1 MTGVR
6 TCRKTIRKQDPAYRS
21 AALHILAASPS
32 VGRELSY
39 EKRRMSALTATKLYG
54 RKDKLPYYSLYL
66 MEEVQD
72 YRYIL
77 DDFQH
82 QVENKIRN
90 HKDDPGFPQMEEKL
104 SQQELDDYLFDHQAA
119 LDSEGTERTQYTIA
133 GVLIT
138 LPIIVLSAF
147 PEESLPVKGY
157 QAVLFGVAI
166 GLLLFGIYKIT
177 MKAVVRNK
185 IRRAKEEHPEAS
197 AYVEKVER
205 F

>member
-1 MTGVR
+1 
-6 TCRKTIRKQDPAYRS
+6 
-21 AALHILAASPS
+21 
-32 VGRELSY
+32 
-39 EKRRMSALTATKLYG
+39 MSALTATKLYG

-90 HKDDPGFPQMEEKL
+90 HKDEPGFPKMEGKL
-104 SQQELDDYLFDHQAA
+104 NQQELDDYLFDHQAA
-119 LDSEGTERTQYTIA
+119 LDTAGTERTQYTIA

-138 LPIIVLSAF
+138 LPIIILSGF
-147 PEESLPVKGY
+147 SEESLPVKGY
-157 QAVLFGVAI
+157 QVPLMGVAI
-166 GLLLFGIYKIT
+166 GLVLYFIYRVV
-177 MKAVVRNK
+177 MKTIVNNK
-185 IRRAKEEHPEAS
+185 VKRAKKDHPEACK
-197 AYVEKVER
+197 YVEKVMN

>member
-1 MTGVR
+1 MTGVL

-90 HKDDPGFPQMEEKL
+90 
-104 SQQELDDYLFDHQAA
+104 LFDHQAA
-119 LDSEGTERTQYTIA
+119 LDTAGTERTRYTIA
-133 GVLIT
+133 GFLIA
-138 LPIIVLSAF
+138 LPIIILSGF
-147 PEESLPVKGY
+147 SEESLPVKGY
-157 QAVLFGVAI
+157 QVALMGVAI
-166 GLLLFGIYKIT
+166 GLVLFVIYRIV
-177 MKAVVRNK
+177 MKTIVRNK
-185 IRRAKEEHPEAS
+185 VKRAKRDYPEAA
-197 AYVEKVER
+197 AYVEKVMR